1 MLTSHS
7 FLSALM
13 RFSMGLHATAEEI
26 DLLQPLYQNC
36 AKHIA
41 VMNDIW
47 SYEKEV
53 LAAETLHPEG
63 GVLCSA
69 VEILVKAAGVPPA
82 ASKRILY
89 TLLREL
95 ESMHEITAQKILEQN
110 YTEALATHIKGL
122 ELQMSGNET
131 WSRTTERYLSP
142 E

>member
-1 MLTSHS
+1 MLTLHR

-13 RFSMGLHATAEEI
+13 RFSMGLHATEEEI
-26 DLLQPLYQNC
+26 NLLQPLYQNC

-69 VEILVKAAGVPPA
+69 VQILVKAAGVPPA

-89 TLLREL
+89 TLLREW
-95 ESMHEITAQKILEQN
+95 ESMHEMAAQKILEQN

-122 ELQMSGNET
+122 ELQMSGNEA

>member
-1 MLTSHS
+1 
-7 FLSALM
+7 M

-26 DLLQPLYQNC
+26 DLLRPLYQNC
-36 AKHIA
+36 AKHIS

-69 VEILVKAAGVPPA
+69 VQTLVRAADVPPA
-82 ASKRILY
+82 AAKRVLY
-89 TLLREL
+89 TLLREW
-95 ESMHEITAQKILEQN
+95 ESMHEVNAQKILEQN
-110 YTEALATHIKGL
+110 YSEALAAHIKGL
-122 ELQMSGNET
+122 ELQMSGNEA

-142 E
+142 K